1 MVAIL
6 MPDSGKNVVKRILMI
21 VAVQRC
27 GLIDRPC
34 AMFKLVASTITC
46 TGAVCPLRSF
56 LGKTRIERHTT
67 IGKETR
73 LCRTYASV
81 DAGRQPQSPPAG
93 DHDSAYTDWHTEPLS
108 MNLTSWN

>member
-46 TGAVCPLRSF
+46 TGAVCLCAVFWAKPASSGTQRLAKKLASAEHTLPST
-56 LGKTRIERHTT
+56 LGGSRKARLPEITILHTPT
-67 IGKETR
+67 GTPSR
-73 LCRTYASV
+73 YR
-81 DAGRQPQSPPAG
+81 
-93 DHDSAYTDWHTEPLS
+93 
-108 MNLTSWN
+108 